1 MRWSVQASLLVQ
13 GQSKS
18 KHFTRDAAGWLSNGI
33 TSLLPFPSLPF
44 RLRPGAEL
52 EPSSQLSSTSNANRR
67 PRMDYFKSLSS
78 AVLAKA
84 GGPFPNFSLGEK
96 QTKFE
101 GRTIWSLY
109 DGTKRDDGTPCSI
122 FVFDAAQQPRS
133 LLPLAQNA
141 ARKLRIMR
149 HPDVLKFI
157 DSAETATAV
166 YVATER
172 VKPLSA
178 MLEDATGGSSSASSQ
193 VEWVGWGLSR
203 LANALKFI
211 NVDASSVHGNVRI
224 ETIFLSAGGEWR
236 LGGFE
241 LLTSTKEEA
250 GIFYTMGNILPDSS
264 RIFPPEAKQGGTQA
278 LKGMPAHMAD
288 SYGLALA
295 AFEAYNGTLP
305 PTTSVPP
312 QGKVPANIYAMLKK
326 MLTPNAKTRASTT
339 QFLESGIA
347 EGGYFQTNRLVQVAA
362 GIDSFM
368 LASEPERAFVM
379 K

>member
-1 MRWSVQASLLVQ
+1 
-13 GQSKS
+13 
-18 KHFTRDAAGWLSNGI
+18 
-33 TSLLPFPSLPF
+33 
-44 RLRPGAEL
+44 
-52 EPSSQLSSTSNANRR
+52 
-67 PRMDYFKSLSS
+67 
-78 AVLAKA
+78 
-84 GGPFPNFSLGEK
+84 
-96 QTKFE
+96 
-101 GRTIWSLY
+101 
-109 DGTKRDDGTPCSI
+109 
-122 FVFDAAQQPRS
+122 
-133 LLPLAQNA
+133 
-141 ARKLRIMR
+141 
-149 HPDVLKFI
+149 
-157 DSAETATAV
+157 
-166 YVATER
+166 
-172 VKPLSA
+172 

-362 GIDSFM
+362 GIDNFM

-379 K
+379 KRVASIAHLIISETDRYFLAGSWRRLQNHFQRHSFNTKFYQSCLTRFRIPRILKASRQHLSKGRS